1 MEQADDQAREI
12 AELRDRLSRLSQAS
26 LRINES
32 LDFDTV
38 LQGVLDSAC
47 SLTGARYGVITL
59 LGESGRIQDFLYSG
73 LTPEESRRFAE
84 FPNGMLFFEYLS
96 SISEPLRL
104 RDFHSYVRELGL
116 PEFHPPM
123 AVSSPLPFL
132 AAPIRHLGES
142 VGAFYVGEKELEF
155 TPEDEETLVMFASQA
170 ALVIA
175 NARRHREEQR
185 TRADLETLV
194 NTTPVGV
201 MVFDAGTGEV
211 RSINRE
217 ARRIVS
223 DLCAPDGTAEQ
234 LLEVLT
240 FRRADGR
247 EVSLVEFPLTQGL
260 RTGETVRA
268 EEIVLQSPGG
278 RSVTTLVNATPIFLE
293 EGEVESVVVTIQD
306 MTPMEELERLRA
318 EFLGMVSH
326 ELRTPLASI
335 KGSAATLT
343 EAASDLDPAEM
354 LQFFRIIGEQADHMR
369 DLIGDLLDVA
379 RIETGELSVAPVPA
393 DVASLVDEAR
403 SRFQSGGGRNNLRID
418 LSPELPLV
426 MADGRRVVQVLSNLL
441 SNAARH
447 SHEASAI
454 GVSAV
459 REGYHVA
466 VSVTDE
472 GRGIAAE
479 RLPHLFRKFSR
490 IDGEDRRRDIAGS
503 GLGLAICKGIVE
515 AHGGRIR
522 AESDGLGLGARFTF
536 TIPVAGDA
544 VAGVPRLSARS
555 GRAEKERTRILTVD
569 DDPQTLRHVRDAL
582 TNAGYTPVVTG
593 DPEEALSLVEA
604 NDPHLVLLDLMLP
617 GTDGI
622 ELMRGILDMADV
634 PVIFLSAYGQEE
646 TIARAFENGAD
657 DYVVKPFSPTELV
670 ARIKAALR
678 KREAP
683 EWAEPSEPYVFGDLT
698 VDYAE
703 RRVTLAGRPV
713 QLTAIEYGLLFE
725 LSANAGRVMTYDRLL
740 RRVWGLR
747 RSGDSRRV
755 RTAAKQLRRKL
766 GDDANNPTY
775 ILNEP
780 RVGYRMEKGEEQ
792 EGDDTRPVLPSRR
805 SSGDNTG
812 CTGLADDDGNGRA
825 SNPGGPEARGA

>member
-1 MEQADDQAREI
+1 MEQADELQREI

-59 LGESGRIQDFLYSG
+59 LDESGQVQDFVTCG
-73 LTPEESRRFAE
+73 LTAEEHRRFTDLPE
-84 FPNGMLFFEYLS
+84 GMMFFQYLS
-96 SISEPLRL
+96 NIQEPLRL
-104 RDFHSYVRELGL
+104 RDFHSHIRSLGL
-116 PEFHPPM
+116 PEFQPPM
-123 AVSSPLPFL
+123 AVSTPLPFL

-142 VGAFYVGEKELEF
+142 VGAFYVGEKDVEF

-175 NARRHREEQR
+175 NARRHRDEQR
-185 TRADLETLV
+185 ARADLETLV

-201 MVFDAGTGEV
+201 LVFDAKTGGV
-211 RSINRE
+211 TSVNRE

-223 DLCAPDGTAEQ
+223 GLHMPDGSAEE
-234 LLEVLT
+234 LLDMLT

-247 EVSLVEFPLTQGL
+247 EVSLEEFPLAQAL
-260 RTGETVRA
+260 STGETVRA
-268 EEIVLQSPGG
+268 EEIVIEVPGG
-278 RSVTTLVNATPIFLE
+278 GSVTTLVNATPIRSE
-293 EGEVESVVVTIQD
+293 EGEVVSVVVTLQD
-306 MTPMEELERLRA
+306 MTPLEEMERLRA

-326 ELRTPLASI
+326 ELRTPLTSI
-335 KGSAATLT
+335 KGSVATLT
-343 EAASDLDPAEM
+343 ETASDLDPAEM
-354 LQFFRIIGEQADHMR
+354 LQFFRIIGEQADYMR

-379 RIETGELSVAPVPA
+379 RIETGELSVAPAPSE
-393 DVASLVDEAR
+393 VATLVDEAR
-403 SRFQSGGGRNNLRID
+403 SRFQSGGGRSNLRID

-426 MADGRRVVQVLSNLL
+426 MADGRRIIQVLNNLL
-441 SNAARH
+441 TNAARY

-459 REGYHVA
+459 LEGYHVA

-515 AHGGRIR
+515 AHGGRIW
-522 AESDGLGLGARFTF
+522 AESDGPGLGARFTF

-544 VAGVPRLSARS
+544 AAGVPRRSAR
-555 GRAEKERTRILTVD
+555 RERPERERERERERILVVD

-582 TNAGYTPVVTG
+582 ARAGYEPIVTG
-593 DPEEALSLVEA
+593 DPQEALSQVEA

-622 ELMRGILDMADV
+622 ELMGNILDMADV

-646 TIARAFENGAD
+646 TIARAFEKGAD

-683 EWAEPSEPYVFGDLT
+683 EWAEPSEPFVLGELT
-698 VDYAE
+698 VDYAQ

-780 RVGYRMEKGEEQ
+780 RVGYRMPKGEMQ
-792 EGDDTRPVLPSRR
+792 ERE
-805 SSGDNTG
+805 
-812 CTGLADDDGNGRA
+812 
-825 SNPGGPEARGA
+825 EA